1 MTTHSISRTGKKR
14 PNRSRA
20 PQSWRSSLF
29 RRFRQIERL
38 EDRVL
43 LASDFG
49 LLPEFRNPI
58 LQYDVNNDGRTTAV
72 DALIVINDLNA
83 NGPRQLTGG
92 AIGDGGFID
101 YGSSRLVAASE
112 QPFFVDTNG
121 DGRLTAL
128 DVLGVVNKLNV
139 QQGEQVRVRLEAT
152 DLSGNPVNSLSP
164 GQEFQLRGF
173 VKDLREPQNNPTRGV
188 FSLYADVLFDPDL
201 VMVDLDNR
209 SITYGE
215 GPQPNLFPNGQ
226 RPQNQ
231 ITATPGKLED
241 IGAFSNPNPYGAQEV
256 LLFTVPMQ
264 IAVDANGPVSF
275 IVEDDMSQLFDT
287 TVYGSSQGVPPNEIL
302 FVGDQLVVAEQ
313 PAASIADIVVV
324 EGNGQTSA
332 TLTVTLS
339 APAAAAITLNF
350 ATMAD
355 DGPNP
360 ATAGQDYTTTTGT
373 VTFAAGESEKTI
385 TVPILGDR
393 VLEPDET
400 FRVILSTPVGAT
412 IADGVAIVTI
422 QNDDTPPQIT
432 VANTSVIEPASGTAN
447 AVFIVTLSTALT
459 EPVLVD
465 FATING
471 TALEPTDYTTTAGTL
486 TFAPGETTRMIMVP
500 VLADQETEGSEQFSL
515 LLANPRGAQFPDGA
529 PTQMATA
536 TITEPT
542 AARVILR
549 LETRNAQGELQSTFE
564 PGDAIHLRAFV
575 TDATAGDPDDQ
586 DGVAQMFHD
595 LFYNADLVT
604 VASTVMFGPSYPF
617 QRTADLGMAGVVDE
631 IGATAD
637 LFTPLGGGEIL
648 FWEIVFTAD
657 AEGLASFTTDPA
669 DLTELHET
677 LIYGENQPVDPSEIQ
692 FDSIDVLIGEGPALA
707 IGDAQVT
714 EGNSGTTEMIFEV
727 TLSTPHLVPVTVDFA
742 TSDGTATAPDD
753 YEPATGQLTF
763 APGETTQTITVN
775 VVGDTILEAAETFF
789 VTLSN
794 PVNADI
800 TEGLD
805 RGTGTILDDEVR
817 TISIEDRVIA
827 EGGFGTFTVS
837 LSSPAAT
844 PITVNFNTADGTA
857 TAGVD
862 YVPAAGTLTFGPG
875 VQTQTIMVTTIPDE
889 VADDLETFLVQLT
902 GAVGADIADGTAIG
916 TITEVPLAGLSG
928 FVYVDSN
935 GDGQK
940 GPSERGISGV
950 TIELFGVAVL
960 PGGGTQQVQF
970 ATQTDASGLYL
981 FENLPTGSYSIH
993 EVQPAV
999 FNDGAEVAG
1008 PGGMV
1013 TANDWM
1019 FINFAE
1025 GGSATGFNFGEAGIR
1040 LELVGKRM
1048 FLASA
1053 INGTPTT
1060 VDLSQGDVFFSFDG
1074 GFSSLDVQ
1082 AFSNTGQAATITILD
1097 NNLNVLARGAPSQTA
1112 ILSLAGNLGQ
1122 PYFVRIGGGSSSVTL
1137 NTLVTGGP
1145 HATGRVS
1152 DDVFANLDDWLN

>member
-1 MTTHSISRTGKKR
+1 
-14 PNRSRA
+14 
-20 PQSWRSSLF
+20 
-29 RRFRQIERL
+29 
-38 EDRVL
+38 
-43 LASDFG
+43 
-49 LLPEFRNPI
+49 
-58 LQYDVNNDGRTTAV
+58 
-72 DALIVINDLNA
+72 
-83 NGPRQLTGG
+83 
-92 AIGDGGFID
+92 
-101 YGSSRLVAASE
+101 
-112 QPFFVDTNG
+112 
-121 DGRLTAL
+121 
-128 DVLGVVNKLNV
+128 
-139 QQGEQVRVRLEAT
+139 
-152 DLSGNPVNSLSP
+152 
-164 GQEFQLRGF
+164 
-173 VKDLREPQNNPTRGV
+173 VKDLRQPEDPPEAPPAERTRGV
-188 FSLYADVLFDPDL
+188 FSAYVDVLFDPAL
-201 VMVDLDNR
+201 AAVDLDMR
-209 SITYGE
+209 SITYG
-215 GPQPNLFPNGQ
+215 PLFTNGQNPANANPPNGIL
-226 RPQNQ
+226 R
-231 ITATPGKLED
+231 TPGKLED
-241 IGAFSNPNPYGAQEV
+241 IGAFTNPPPAGSQEV
-256 LLFTVPMQ
+256 LLFNVPMQ
-264 IAVDANGPVSF
+264 VAVDASGPLSF
-275 IVEDDMSQLFDT
+275 IVEDDMSLLFDT
-287 TVYGSSQGVPPNEIL
+287 TVFGSNVGIPSSEIL
-302 FVGDQLVVAEQ
+302 FVGDQIVIADQ
-313 PAASIADIVVV
+313 PAASIADISVV
-324 EGNGQTSA
+324 EGNGPNNA

-339 APAAAAITLNF
+339 APALGPTTFNF
-350 ATMAD
+350 ATMVD

-373 VTFAAGESEKTI
+373 VTFAVGETEKTI

-400 FRVILSTPVGAT
+400 FRVVLSMPVGAT

-447 AVFIVTLSTALT
+447 AIFIVTLSTPVA

-471 TALEPTDYTTTAGTL
+471 SALEPSDYTTTAGTL
-486 TFAPGETTRMIMVP
+486 TFAPGETSRMIVVP
-500 VLADQETEGSEQFSL
+500 VLADQETEGTEQFTI
-515 LLANPRGAQFPDGA
+515 LLANPRGAQFPGGV

-586 DGVAQMFHD
+586 DGVAQLFHD
-595 LFYNADLVT
+595 LFYDPDLVT
-604 VASTVMFGPSYPF
+604 VASTVMFSSSYPD
-617 QRTADLGMAGVVDE
+617 QQTADLGTPGVVDE
-631 IGATAD
+631 IGATAN
-637 LFTPLGGGEIL
+637 LFTPLGAGEFL

-657 AEGLASFTTDPA
+657 AEGLASFTTDS
-669 DLTELHET
+669 TEFPQNNET
-677 LIYGENQPVDPSEIQ
+677 LIYGEDEAVDPSEIQ
-692 FDSIDVLIGEGPALA
+692 FDSVDVLIGEGPALA

-714 EGNSGTTEMIFEV
+714 EGNSGTTAMVFEV

-742 TSDGTATAPDD
+742 TSDGTATAPGD
-753 YEPATGQLTF
+753 YEPAMGQITF
-763 APGETTQTITVN
+763 APGQTSQSITVN

-817 TISIEDRVIA
+817 TISIGDRVIA

-837 LSSPAAT
+837 LSSPAAA
-844 PITVNFNTADGTA
+844 PISVNFNTADGTA
-857 TAGVD
+857 TAGAD
-862 YVPAAGTLTFGPG
+862 YLPAAGTLTFGPG
-875 VQTQTIMVTTIPDE
+875 VQTQTITVQTLADD
-889 VADDLETFLVQLT
+889 VSDDLETFLVQLS
-902 GAVGADIADGTAIG
+902 GAIGADIADDTAIG

-935 GDGQK
+935 GDGRK
-940 GPSERGISGV
+940 GPSEVGISGV

-960 PGGGTQQVQF
+960 PGGGTEQVQF
-970 ATQTDASGLYL
+970 SAQTDANGLYV

-993 EVQPAV
+993 EVQPAI
-999 FNDGAEVAG
+999 FNDGADIPG
-1008 PGGMV
+1008 PGGLV

-1025 GGSATGFNFGEAGIR
+1025 GGSAGGFNFGEAGIR
-1040 LELVGKRM
+1040 LEFVGKRM

-1053 INGTPTT
+1053 INGTTPT
-1060 VDLSQGDVFFSFDG
+1060 VDLSNGDVFFSFDG
-1074 GFSSLDVQ
+1074 GFSSLALQ

-1097 NNLNVLARGAPSQTA
+1097 NNLNVLARSAPSQSA
-1112 ILSLAGNLGQ
+1112 VLSLAGSLGQ

-1145 HATGRVS
+1145 HATGLIN
-1152 DDVFANLDDWLN
+1152 DDVFANMDDWLN